1 MMRKNIF
8 GLLLLSQL
16 SACAGWSAHPSRDA
30 GGTTAWKSQA
40 RNCPDAEAVLSS
52 LRRSRDGALPGKEA
66 CAAERLRYVAQQWL
80 NGESR
85 IEPLRGQLDKANE
98 QLRQEPAEDLSGLSM
113 LLGSLLSERK
123 RHEEALQ
130 RSNAQ
135 LAEQQH
141 RAEELAAK
149 LEALRLIEQS
159 MVNKASKK
167 KIQP

>member
-1 MMRKNIF
+1 MMRNNIF
-8 GLLLLSQL
+8 ALLLLSQL
-16 SACAGWSAHPSRDA
+16 SACAGWSEHSSRDA
-30 GGTTAWKSQA
+30 GGIAAWKSQS
-40 RNCPDAEAVLSS
+40 RNCQDAETVLSS
-52 LRRSRDGALPGKEA
+52 LRRSRDSALPGKEA
-66 CAAERLRYVAQQWL
+66 CAGERLRYVAQQWL

-85 IEPLRGQLDKANE
+85 IEPLRSQLDKANE
-98 QLRQEPAEDLSGLSM
+98 QLRQEPAEGLSGLST
-113 LLGSLLSERK
+113 LLGSLLNERK
-123 RHEEALQ
+123 RHEDAMQ

-141 RAEELAAK
+141 RADELAAK

>member
-1 MMRKNIF
+1 MRKNISV
-8 GLLLLSQL
+8 LLLLSLL
-16 SACAGWSAHPSRDA
+16 SACAGWSEHPARDA
-30 GGTTAWKSQA
+30 GGAAGWKSQA
-40 RNCPDAEAVLSS
+40 RNCPDAEAVMSS
-52 LRRSRDGALPGKEA
+52 LRRSRDSALPGKEA
-66 CAAERLRYVAQQWL
+66 CAGERLRYVAQQWL

-98 QLRQEPAEDLSGLSM
+98 QLRQEPAEGLTGLSI
-113 LLGSLLSERK
+113 LLGSLLNERK
-123 RHEEALQ
+123 RHEDAMQ

-135 LAEQQH
+135 LVEQQH

>member
-1 MMRKNIF
+1 MRNNILA
-8 GLLLLSQL
+8 LLLLSQL
-16 SACAGWSAHPSRDA
+16 SACAGWSEHTSRNA
-30 GGTTAWKSQA
+30 GGVAAWKGQS
-40 RNCPDAEAVLSS
+40 RNCPDAETVLGS
-52 LRRSRDGALPGKEA
+52 LRRSRDSVVPGKEA
-66 CAAERLRYVAQQWL
+66 CAGERLRYVAQQWL
-80 NGESR
+80 NGEPR

-113 LLGSLLSERK
+113 LLGSLLNERK
-123 RHEEALQ
+123 RHEEAMQ

-141 RAEELAAK
+141 RADELAAK

>member
-1 MMRKNIF
+1 MRENIF
-8 GLLLLSQL
+8 VLLLLSLL
-16 SACAGWSAHPSRDA
+16 SACTTWPERPARSAGSPA
-30 GGTTAWKSQA
+30 AWKLQSRSCA
-40 RNCPDAEAVLSS
+40 DAEAIFSS
-52 LRRSRDGALPGKEA
+52 LRRSRDSVLPGKEA
-66 CAAERLRYVAQQWL
+66 CAGDRLRYVAQQWL
-80 NGESR
+80 NGEGR
-85 IEPLRGQLDKANE
+85 LEVLRGQLDRANE

-113 LLGSLLSERK
+113 LLGSLLNERK

-141 RAEELAAK
+141 RADELAAK